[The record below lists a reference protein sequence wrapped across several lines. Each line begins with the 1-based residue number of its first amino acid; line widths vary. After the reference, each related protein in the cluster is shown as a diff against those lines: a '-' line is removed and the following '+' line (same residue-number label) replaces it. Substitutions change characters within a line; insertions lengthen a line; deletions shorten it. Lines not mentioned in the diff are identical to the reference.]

1 MFRMRV
7 WFEPDVKTFQRIW
20 NRARKAGLRAMGDL
34 YAANYIHKHFTQAG
48 GREYGYKPR
57 QIFRKVKGGKTTSRG
72 SRAPLVDSGD
82 LKRDATGSVKVK
94 VYGARAVI
102 QMDVPWYIRMHEME
116 DELTRITRAEAE
128 EMAGAYAK
136 AVNRELEKTPRRRHK
151 VE

>member
-7 WFEPDVKTFQRIW
+7 WFEPDVKTLQRIW

-34 YAANYIHKHFTQAG
+34 YASNYIHKHFTQAG

-57 QIFRKVKGGKTTSRG
+57 QIWRKVKDGP
-72 SRAPLVDSGD
+72 PLVESGD

-94 VYGARAVI
+94 VYSARAVI
-102 QMDVPWYIRMHEME
+102 QMDVPWYIRVHEME